1 MQAINVKKTDAQQQ
15 GKSLGEKQTCFV
27 SRRHTGSVVAKESL
41 PQDFPDT
48 PAWKKWRM
56 FTDAALESQN
66 WHDWSAMLGPS
77 DARPRRHQCKTS
89 TS

>member
-1 MQAINVKKTDAQQQ
+1 MHNNKENHWVRNKHVLYREGTLALLWQ
-15 GKSLGEKQTCFV
+15 
-27 SRRHTGSVVAKESL
+27 ESL

-48 PAWKKWRM
+48 PAWRPWRM